1 MAGKKDEAAQGKA
14 MELISAGAGLR
25 EAAEGAGVSRMTLHR
40 WMREDPAFV
49 AAWNAWRAHAR
60 RAAASRLLGI
70 ADRAVQVVGE
80 AIDGGDAKLALAV
93 VKGMGLMA
101 DPQAGSEDAKIVER
115 EMKGAREREER
126 TVVEAEVME
135 EMWLFRGK
143 GSGEA

>member
-70 ADRAVQVVGE
+70 ADRGGQGGGE
-80 AIDGGDAKLALAV
+80 AI
-93 VKGMGLMA
+93 
-101 DPQAGSEDAKIVER
+101 
-115 EMKGAREREER
+115 GA
-126 TVVEAEVME
+126 
-135 EMWLFRGK
+135 
-143 GSGEA
+143 GEARVARGGGEGRGAGGAPAGG